1 MHITLH
7 DCIHHSGTYTL
18 HDRIHHSGTYTLHD
32 RTQLITF
39 NLVYPHEMNDKL
51 TLGMFNV
58 PPPDVPLV
66 VYSDVWC
73 NVLALLMYI

>member
-1 MHITLH
+1 MTIYTA
-7 DCIHHSGTYTL
+7 DNIWCI
-18 HDRIHHSGTYTLHD
+18 
-32 RTQLITF
+32 
-39 NLVYPHEMNDKL
+39 HEMNDKL